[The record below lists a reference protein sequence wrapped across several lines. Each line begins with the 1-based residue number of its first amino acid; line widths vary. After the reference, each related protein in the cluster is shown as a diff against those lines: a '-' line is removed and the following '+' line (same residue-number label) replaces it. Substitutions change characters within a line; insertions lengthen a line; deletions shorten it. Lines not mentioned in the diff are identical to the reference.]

1 MTPAERF
8 NEVLRYTK
16 TNVKTL
22 SERLGYARP
31 QGLYDVAAGRTKNIS
46 QDLARKIVTA
56 FPEISQA
63 WLLSGE
69 GEMIWAKPPRVER
82 DEEPL
87 VLTGAAKQLVVNMSV
102 TLSQQE
108 ANIARLA
115 AMVDRLTGGDAAQTK
130 KGITG

>member
-1 MTPAERF
+1 MNPAERIDA
-8 NEVLRYTK
+8 VLKHTRM
-16 TNVKTL
+16 NVKSL

-31 QGLYDVAAGRTKNIS
+31 QGLYDVASGRTKTIS
-46 QDLARKIVTA
+46 QDLARKISTA

-69 GEMIWAKPPRVER
+69 GEMLWAPAPRVTK
-82 DEEPL
+82 DDEPL
-87 VLTGAAKQLVVNMSV
+87 VLTGAAKQLVVNMSA

-115 AMVDRLTGGDAAQTK
+115 AMVDRLTGGKEELK
-130 KGITG
+130 KDSAG

>member
-1 MTPAERF
+1 MTPAERI
-8 NEVLRYTK
+8 NEVLRYAK
-16 TNVKTL
+16 TNVKAL

-69 GEMIWAKPPRVER
+69 GEMLWAPPPMAKQ
-82 DEEPL
+82 DDEPL
-87 VLTGAAKQLVVNMSV
+87 VLTGAAKILVVNMST

-115 AMVDRLTGGDAAQTK
+115 AMVDRLTGGSADLK
-130 KGITG
+130 KDSAG

>member
-1 MTPAERF
+1 MTPAERI
-8 NEVLRYTK
+8 NEVLRYAK
-16 TNVKTL
+16 TNVKAL
-22 SERLGYARP
+22 SERLGYGRP

-69 GEMIWAKPPRVER
+69 GEMLWAPPPRAEH

-87 VLTGAAKQLVVNMSV
+87 VLTGAAKLLVVNMST

-115 AMVDRLTGGDAAQTK
+115 AMVDRLTGGNDAMK
-130 KGITG
+130 KENAG

>member
-1 MTPAERF
+1 
-8 NEVLRYTK
+8 
-16 TNVKTL
+16 
-22 SERLGYARP
+22 
-31 QGLYDVAAGRTKNIS
+31 
-46 QDLARKIVTA
+46 
-56 FPEISQA
+56 
-63 WLLSGE
+63 
-69 GEMIWAKPPRVER
+69 MIWAKPPRVER

-115 AMVDRLTGGDAAQTK
+115 AMVDRLTGGESAQTK